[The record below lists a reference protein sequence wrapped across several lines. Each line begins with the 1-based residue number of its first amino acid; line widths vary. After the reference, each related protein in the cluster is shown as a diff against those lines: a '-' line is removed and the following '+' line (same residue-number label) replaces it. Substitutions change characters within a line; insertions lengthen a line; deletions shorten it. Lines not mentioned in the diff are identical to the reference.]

1 MLAGGPQVE
10 LHIDVTTVRVPDL
23 GGQRDIGVPHGDE
36 TAAVTAFVRPHLGAG
51 RGVQRPGCL
60 GRAVEGLPTA
70 AIRYENGREYREE
83 VTAYDNAYRVKA
95 ARTVIPA
102 EETGLGGT
110 YEYKYG
116 YTPTGNLAFVQPPG
130 VGGLVNETIV
140 FRYNSDGLP
149 ISIGGTASYL
159 NDVKYSAFGEVLR
172 KDAGV
177 AGRKVHGTY
186 LYDEFTRRLTEAGFD
201 RSVNPGHIGAT
212 QYAYDDAGNV
222 TQIKDTPGA
231 AAPDNGK
238 TDTQC
243 FVYNQLRQ
251 MTSAWTA
258 KDDCQAPASKDTVG
272 GPDPYWQTYAF
283 DEAGNRKQ
291 LVEKDTTGDTT
302 KDVTR
307 TYTYGKPGIGG
318 PNALAEIKSTGPGG
332 DRLNT
337 FGYDDAGNTTTRQH
351 NGATQTLE
359 WNVEGELASV
369 SEPTEGGGVKK
380 TSYLYGADGSR
391 LIRAAADGSKTL
403 YLGEA
408 ELKVSAD
415 GTTKTAER
423 FYPHPD
429 GSMTV
434 RATGGGRQLM
444 LSDHHGSSNTTVDL
458 VSVGMPVTRRK
469 LMPFGE
475 QRGAQPSTWPGSRGL
490 VGGTVDQDT
499 GLTRLGARD
508 YDPTIGRFLSIDPL
522 VDYGEPAT
530 INPYAYSNNAPRPSP
545 MRAGSSGPS
554 WVVIGLRA
562 GQIALRKAAQRRLA
576 QEALRK
582 KMRQQ
587 AQKKAAAKKR
597 AEAEARKRAKA
608 KAEREAAK
616 KRAAAKRAAAKKAA
630 QKRAAE
636 RRASQRRSAAQA
648 KIRSQRAAAKREA
661 AKRAAARKAAARPK
675 PNPRPR
681 SQPRPRLKPSQAK
694 KPAQKTV
701 RKAAREA
708 KSEGKQQA
716 GEAAQQQGAEWSE
729 EQEDPAAAARYARD
743 LQGHEDRGKH
753 PAYTGGFDPSN
764 PSRVFVGCSSNPSG
778 CAEQDVERQVGR
790 GPAGVVFTKA
800 FGWRAKKWVEI
811 PICVRCQARY
821 KRSQFPPDA
830 TYDQGGDWSK

>member
-1 MLAGGPQVE
+1 M
-10 LHIDVTTVRVPDL
+10 
-23 GGQRDIGVPHGDE
+23 
-36 TAAVTAFVRPHLGAG
+36 
-51 RGVQRPGCL
+51 
-60 GRAVEGLPTA
+60 
-70 AIRYENGREYREE
+70 
-83 VTAYDNAYRVKA
+83 
-95 ARTVIPA
+95 
-102 EETGLGGT
+102 
-110 YEYKYG
+110 
-116 YTPTGNLAFVQPPG
+116 
-130 VGGLVNETIV
+130 GGLVNETIV

-172 KDAGV
+172 TDAGV

-530 INPYAYSNNAPRPSP
+530 INPYAYSNNAPATFSDASGLFWPIVGRDRAPCGSDRSAQGRPAT
-545 MRAGSSGPS
+545 AGTGGAPQEDAA
-554 WVVIGLRA
+554 A
-562 GQIALRKAAQRRLA
+562 GAEEGGG
-576 QEALRK
+576 QEA
-582 KMRQQ
+582 
-587 AQKKAAAKKR
+587 
-597 AEAEARKRAKA
+597 
-608 KAEREAAK
+608 
-616 KRAAAKRAAAKKAA
+616 
-630 QKRAAE
+630 
-636 RRASQRRSAAQA
+636 
-648 KIRSQRAAAKREA
+648 
-661 AKRAAARKAAARPK
+661 
-675 PNPRPR
+675 
-681 SQPRPRLKPSQAK
+681 
-694 KPAQKTV
+694 
-701 RKAAREA
+701 
-708 KSEGKQQA
+708 
-716 GEAAQQQGAEWSE
+716 
-729 EQEDPAAAARYARD
+729 
-743 LQGHEDRGKH
+743 
-753 PAYTGGFDPSN
+753 
-764 PSRVFVGCSSNPSG
+764 SR
-778 CAEQDVERQVGR
+778 GR
-790 GPAGVVFTKA
+790 GPQACEGEGRTRGGEEARGGQTRRGQEGSTETGCGKA
-800 FGWRAKKWVEI
+800 RIATSVGGTGQDQVPACRG
-811 PICVRCQARY
+811 QARGGEAGG
-821 KRSQFPPDA
+821 S
-830 TYDQGGDWSK
+830 TQGGGTAQAEPTAQEPAQAQAEAFPGEETGTEDRAQGGPGGKIRGQATSWGSCPTAGSRVERGAGRPRCRGPVRT